1 MQSFTASM
9 PLLAADYYIYFCAS
23 QSTMMLCSCE
33 VKADA
38 AHSADGLQCG
48 WYLEQWFHINMCHTW
63 SYLSRNIYTR
73 VLCTP
78 TSILIAVS

>member
-48 WYLEQWFHINMCHTW
+48 WYLEQ
-63 SYLSRNIYTR
+63 
-73 VLCTP
+73 
-78 TSILIAVS
+78 